1 MSTYSIDRP
10 MLIYE
15 ALELLRAYVSGIPLE
30 RVVGSGPY
38 CIPSEAAEKIMAQCC
53 GHLSPEDEEL
63 QFYFKTHPMEEAPV
77 NATCV
82 ARILL
87 YFHIQLG
94 QAEDYFDFL
103 KGAWGTL
110 RQIQHCFHGID
121 GFSLDIKSTG
131 KDGRTNL
138 ACQIQELPITRE
150 YSLQLLDAM
159 YDYAYHLE
167 RLRTILTP
175 VMNNLEPLLQPWL
188 EQARP
193 WLEEWKSFLD
203 AVSLKEFLR
212 QRGSVDDGTAYETLI
227 FAPRF
232 FDAQISPGGTSQE
245 SKTVSVLMGVGVPAG
260 MERPAARGQ
269 MSEESYGAFRLLSDR
284 GRMDILRATSIR
296 PMRMQ
301 DLVTHL
307 HLNPGTVSRNLNS
320 LYSEGLLI
328 RETIKGRFWYET
340 NQNVLHTVLRQARE
354 YMSGDE

>member
-1 MSTYSIDRP
+1 
-10 MLIYE
+10 
-15 ALELLRAYVSGIPLE
+15 
-30 RVVGSGPY
+30 
-38 CIPSEAAEKIMAQCC
+38 
-53 GHLSPEDEEL
+53 
-63 QFYFKTHPMEEAPV
+63 
-77 NATCV
+77 
-82 ARILL
+82 
-87 YFHIQLG
+87 
-94 QAEDYFDFL
+94 
-103 KGAWGTL
+103 
-110 RQIQHCFHGID
+110 
-121 GFSLDIKSTG
+121 
-131 KDGRTNL
+131 
-138 ACQIQELPITRE
+138 
-150 YSLQLLDAM
+150 M

-296 PMRMQ
+296 PMRM
-301 DLVTHL
+301 
-307 HLNPGTVSRNLNS
+307 VSRNLNS

-328 RETIKGRFWYET
+328 RETIEGRFWYET

>member
-131 KDGRTNL
+131 KDVRFKSFP
-138 ACQIQELPITRE
+138 LPGSIP
-150 YSLQLLDAM
+150 SSCWM
-159 YDYAYHLE
+159 PCMIM
-167 RLRTILTP
+167 RTIW
-175 VMNNLEPLLQPWL
+175 N
-188 EQARP
+188 
-193 WLEEWKSFLD
+193 
-203 AVSLKEFLR
+203 
-212 QRGSVDDGTAYETLI
+212 GC
-227 FAPRF
+227 
-232 FDAQISPGGTSQE
+232 
-245 SKTVSVLMGVGVPAG
+245 
-260 MERPAARGQ
+260 GQ
-269 MSEESYGAFRLLSDR
+269 FSHR
-284 GRMDILRATSIR
+284 
-296 PMRMQ
+296 
-301 DLVTHL
+301 
-307 HLNPGTVSRNLNS
+307 
-320 LYSEGLLI
+320 
-328 RETIKGRFWYET
+328 
-340 NQNVLHTVLRQARE
+340 
-354 YMSGDE
+354 